1 MWTFRRTFSTML
13 DSQLRLRLR
22 PFEIGDWS
30 ASAVIVAP
38 HPDDETLGC
47 GGVAAKKIASG
58 AQVRFVFVTDG
69 AASHRHLMHPETLRA
84 TREAEA
90 IEAVHRLGASSE
102 SVTFLRLP
110 DGAANHHVHEIT
122 DAVVSML

>member
-22 PFEIGDWS
+22 PFEVRDWS

-47 GGVAAKKIASG
+47 GGVAAKKIA
-58 AQVRFVFVTDG
+58 
-69 AASHRHLMHPETLRA
+69 
-84 TREAEA
+84 
-90 IEAVHRLGASSE
+90 LGA
-102 SVTFLRLP
+102 
-110 DGAANHHVHEIT
+110 
-122 DAVVSML
+122 